1 MKGSNLTRAC
11 RLGNYLIRNLSEV
24 PYYLKYSFFCK
35 QEPIELGL
43 PWIAKS
49 AIDFL
54 QGYAINKDTRILE
67 LGGGGSTVYFKNRGA
82 NIKCLESSKQWAVKI
97 SNKCLGIRTGNLNIS
112 VFDYDVKNIEYFKR
126 SAYFKQIASEEYYD
140 IILVDNYEKDEDLRT
155 ACFYEA
161 EKAIKQ
167 GGIII
172 LDDSWRYEKVKHDN
186 SAKKVVRFESIGPC
200 RPGVTT
206 TDIYF
211 Y

>member
-1 MKGSNLTRAC
+1 MKGSNLTRVC

-24 PYYLKYSFFCK
+24 PYYLKYSFLCK

-54 QGYAINKDTRILE
+54 QEYTINSDTQIME

-82 NIKCLESSKQWAVKI
+82 NIKCLESSNQWAEKI
-97 SNKCLGIRTGNLNIS
+97 IKKCSRIGTGNLDIFVSEYNVKS
-112 VFDYDVKNIEYFKR
+112 VEHFKQ
-126 SAYFKQIASEEYYD
+126 SAYFKQIASDHYYD
-140 IILVDNYEKDEDLRT
+140 IILVDNYEEDEDLRT
-155 ACFYEA
+155 VCFYEA
-161 EKAIKQ
+161 EKVVKQ
-167 GGIII
+167 GGIIL
-172 LDDSWRYEKVKHDN
+172 LDDSWRYEKVKQNN